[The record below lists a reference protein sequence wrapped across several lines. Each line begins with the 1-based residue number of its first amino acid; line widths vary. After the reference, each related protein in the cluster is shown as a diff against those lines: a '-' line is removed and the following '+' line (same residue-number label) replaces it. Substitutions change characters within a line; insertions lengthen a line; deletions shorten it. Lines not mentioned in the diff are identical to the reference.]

1 MISVLC
7 RQSWIALPDEQQECE
22 PSFLHYPE
30 VDLPEFDIDGVT
42 LRIIMG
48 EAYAHSSP
56 VLCHSPTL
64 YLECRLPA
72 GTQITLPDTHAELA
86 VYVVDGNILI
96 DQKQYAGGLMA
107 VARTGRQIRLQ
118 ADKDSHVMVIGGEPL
133 GKATHLVELCGKHSR
148 AYRAGEDRLEGRTIW
163 QCSRRNGVYSVTRMT
178 GTIASKSKRLRN
190 RSIHLLIVKFLNF
203 VIA

>member
-133 GKATHLVELCGKHSR
+133 GKRHIWWNYVASTQERIEQAKT
-148 AYRAGEDRLEGRTIW
+148 DWKEGRFGNVPGETEFIP
-163 QCSRRNGVYSVTRMT
+163 
-178 GTIASKSKRLRN
+178 LPE
-190 RSIHLLIVKFLNF
+190 
-203 VIA
+203 